1 MNSIDTNE
9 KKEPRA
15 SVIEDYFKKGIFF
28 LAMGFMILALFQTYF
43 LIDSIIEMWFK
54 TRYIPVF
61 KALFNLVVLG
71 ISLYIIRL
79 YLIRR

>member
-1 MNSIDTNE
+1 MNNTDTTE
-9 KKEPRA
+9 KQESRT
-15 SVIEDYFKKGIFF
+15 SVIEDYFKKGIFV
-28 LAMGFMILALFQTYF
+28 LAMGFMVLALFQTYF
-43 LIDSIIEMWFK
+43 LIDSLIGMWFK

-61 KALFNLVVLG
+61 KAIFNLVVLG